1 MTPRKQL
8 FDQNT
13 VKTVKKYDILLQFKI
28 TILLEYIVIYSKLN
42 FQQPSLQSLVSHDSS
57 EMLLICWFSA

>member
-1 MTPRKQL
+1 MTARKQL

-28 TILLEYIVIYSKLN
+28 TILLEYIVIYSKQN
-42 FQQPSLQSLVSHDSS
+42 FQQPSLQSSVSHDSS